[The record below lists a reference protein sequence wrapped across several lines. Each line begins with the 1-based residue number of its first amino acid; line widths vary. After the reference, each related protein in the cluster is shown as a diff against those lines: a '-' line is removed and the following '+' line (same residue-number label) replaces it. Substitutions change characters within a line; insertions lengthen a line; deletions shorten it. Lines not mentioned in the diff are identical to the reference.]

1 MYVGVD
7 VGVSYLVADVY
18 VDLCT
23 CSIQSYT
30 NFLLQAREVY
40 EVKVFPYKELKGSK
54 CPEGV
59 DATNKEVNPAIIT
72 WRYMMKAK

>member
-1 MYVGVD
+1 MLVD
-7 VGVSYLVADVY
+7 VN
-18 VDLCT
+18 VDFCS

-40 EVKVFPYKELKGSK
+40 EVKVLPYKELKGSK

-59 DATNKEVNPAIIT
+59 DATSKEVNPAIIIGDIIGCEVN
-72 WRYMMKAK
+72 